1 MSVHSLS
8 CAACNFISNI
18 AALIVSKLW
27 QKWEVCIQNEQL
39 EFLAKNYY

>member
-8 CAACNFISNI
+8 YAGCNFIFNI

-27 QKWEVCIQNEQL
+27 QKWKVCIQNE
-39 EFLAKNYY
+39 